1 MKVVVMKCPRILSP
15 LLRLFFHMKR
25 DENWTKAVLQNARQL
40 LFYFRPAENF
50 VWKKKAGDS
59 AFGIGSKKDL
69 PQFLFY
75 IPKKLIYNGDG
86 EM

>member
-1 MKVVVMKCPRILSP
+1 MPQNPFTIAAPVFPHETGRKLI
-15 LLRLFFHMKR
+15 
-25 DENWTKAVLQNARQL
+25 KAVLQNARQL
-40 LFYFRPAENF
+40 LFYFRPAETLF
-50 VWKKKAGDS
+50 WKKKADDS
-59 AFGIGSKKDL
+59 AFWVGSKKDL